1 MNKQTERKQNLR
13 LIIETLRKQGPVAQV
28 RLKEYCGLQAS
39 TVSYLINDLKQS
51 NLVVDIGKEVTQGR
65 VGKPGNVVGLNNEE
79 AAFLGMY
86 VEDTVLHTY
95 LVGIDGTTLHSGCM
109 EYAPW
114 DVEKMIFST
123 ISKELGS
130 NSNIRGIG
138 IAIKAIV
145 YNDGRIKSGTR
156 QGKEQADGAWNM
168 MDLASDLRRA
178 FHNVPIILENDANSA
193 AELYRQ
199 EHSCNN
205 FVLYMLNDIPF
216 GIDCGLAIDGKVH
229 RGQYGAAGEFFVKN
243 LKVKQIHEATDKKEG
258 AVGNILSTILPHMLQ
273 TAYLLDTER
282 FVLTGSLFRDV
293 SDEEIRQA
301 QAYLSA
307 VPVPVVIDNGS
318 EQQLN
323 PAKGVALRAIQNYI
337 DGYLEE
343 VAKR

>member
-13 LIIETLRKQGPVAQV
+13 LIIDTLRQLGPVAQA
-28 RLKEYCGLQAS
+28 RLKESCGLQAS

-51 NLVVDIGKEVTQGR
+51 NLVVDIGKEDTQGR
-65 VGKPGNVVGLNNEE
+65 VGKPGNMVGLNNEE
-79 AAFLGMY
+79 AVFLGMY

-95 LVGIDGTTLHSGCM
+95 LVGVDGTTLHSGCM

-123 ISKELGS
+123 IGQKLREQ
-130 NSNIRGIG
+130 SNIRGIG

-156 QGKEQADGAWNM
+156 QARDHGEGTWNM

-178 FHNVPIILENDANSA
+178 FCNVPIILENDANSA

-199 EHSCNN
+199 EYGCNN

-216 GIDCGLAIDGKVH
+216 GIGCGLTIDGKVH

-243 LKVKQIHEATDKKEG
+243 LKVKQVHEATDKKEG
-258 AVGNILSTILPHMLQ
+258 AISNILSIILPHMLQ

-282 FVLTGSLFRDV
+282 FVLTGSLFRGI
-293 SDEEIRQA
+293 SEEEIKRA

-318 EQQLN
+318 EQRLN

-337 DGYLEE
+337 DSYLEE